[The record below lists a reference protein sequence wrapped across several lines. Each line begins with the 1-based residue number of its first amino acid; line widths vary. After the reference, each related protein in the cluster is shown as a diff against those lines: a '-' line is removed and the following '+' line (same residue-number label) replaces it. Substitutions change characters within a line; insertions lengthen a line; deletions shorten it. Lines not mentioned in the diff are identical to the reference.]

1 MRKSNKHSASAADLL
16 NAADQINPASLL
28 NTADASSP
36 ASPANQ
42 TSLVNAAFQTTWQ
55 GKAILL
61 VDLDAFF
68 ASVEQLDH
76 PKWRGKPVIV
86 GGQAKRRGVVSTAS
100 YEARAYGVHSAMP
113 SVTAEKLCPNAI
125 WTTTHFER
133 YHEVSAQVMQILK
146 DESPLLEQMS
156 IDEAYLDV
164 SPGKF
169 CKQDPIEIA
178 MRIQQRVSELGVTCS
193 IGIGSG
199 KCIAKI
205 ASDLDKP
212 KGLSVIFPGSE
223 ASFLAPLPVR
233 KMPGI
238 GKQSE
243 AKLKS
248 YGIETLGNLAK
259 AELSILKPIFGINAA
274 AMKERARGIDNR
286 EINTDTEIKSV
297 SHERTFAQDLT
308 SRTEIEMAIDFL
320 SSLVAR
326 RLRNHGLAGKTVT
339 LKLRYADLSIRN
351 AQKTMSHCV
360 DEEAAFIPVAKSL
373 IDEIWRPGDKVRLVG
388 VGISGF
394 DKENDQVSL
403 FNDEHL
409 AGQQLEGKENPT
421 LIHAADKVR
430 DKFGD
435 DMLKFGREFKISLQG
450 TGLHADE
457 DINSEKDADE
467 HP

>member
-1 MRKSNKHSASAADLL
+1 M
-16 NAADQINPASLL
+16 
-28 NTADASSP
+28 
-36 ASPANQ
+36 
-42 TSLVNAAFQTTWQ
+42 
-55 GKAILL
+55 L

-76 PKWRGKPVIV
+76 PEWRGKPVIV

-113 SVTAEKLCPNAI
+113 SVAAEKLCPNAI
-125 WTTTHFER
+125 WTSTHFER
-133 YHEVSAQVMQILK
+133 YHEVSAQVMQILR

-223 ASFLAPLPVR
+223 ASFLAPLSVR

-243 AKLKS
+243 IKLKS
-248 YGIETLGNLAK
+248 YGIETLGDLAK
-259 AELSILKPIFGINAA
+259 AELSILKPIFGINAE
-274 AMKERARGIDNR
+274 AMKDRSRGIDNR
-286 EINTDTEIKSV
+286 EINTDNEIKSV
-297 SHERTFAQDLT
+297 SHERTFSHDLT
-308 SRTEIEMAIDFL
+308 SRADIEMAIDYL

-360 DEEAAFIPVAKSL
+360 DEEAAFIPIAKNL

-394 DKENDQVSL
+394 DKENDQISL
-403 FNDEHL
+403 FNDE
-409 AGQQLEGKENPT
+409 QLNSDHFNGEHHTSKNLMGKENQKLT
-421 LIHAADKVR
+421 QAADKVR

-435 DMLKFGREFKISLQG
+435 DMLKFGREFKISLEG
-450 TGLHADE
+450 TGLHEDE
-457 DINSEKDADE
+457 DK
-467 HP
+467 